1 MIRGRGAVVKEIL
14 IVAITRM
21 GDMLQASPTLAGLKR
36 KYPEAKTTV
45 LIEQQFASICEGI
58 PGIDEVF
65 PVDLSLVVQGLNR
78 EGEGIVDAYR
88 YFEGVLATLRE
99 RRFDMCLNLASSA
112 YTALLIRLL
121 EIPDNRGWVS
131 DDEGYRLIENP
142 WSMLFAA
149 FVYHSNRDFNSINLV
164 DIMRCSAGVSEHPR
178 HLIFNIPERAKE
190 FPGRWYQSKGIDRA
204 SGPVIGI
211 QAGASQE
218 KRQWSP
224 AKFGYLARLL
234 IEELGATVVLTGAK
248 SELPITE
255 AILRHYSHPRLHSS
269 VGETDLGQLAAL
281 LASMDLLVTGD
292 TGPMHMAV
300 AVGTPVVSLFLASAL
315 CFETGPYGT
324 GHLVIQPQ
332 IQCNP
337 CNPNFLCARPD
348 CHDQISPNLV
358 AQLCALRLQTSAEQV
373 CDLKVDADPAEVVIY
388 GTTFD
393 DEGFIDFRPLNGL
406 AERKGLPPEY
416 YQRTRDSY
424 RRVWKSEF
432 GQELSI
438 PHREAD
444 WQISNPKDRI
454 ESALSAIVELCD
466 IGQQRLTELEKCIAD
481 RSVPARILGE
491 KNAEVVQ
498 TDKLLEDLGHAEGA
512 LGALVRMFVMEKE
525 NLRGDDP
532 FALVAATKALYQG
545 LKRRSLLF
553 FETYK
558 GANNEL

>member
-1 MIRGRGAVVKEIL
+1 MVKEIL

-21 GDMLQASPTLAGLKR
+21 GDMLQASATLAGLKQ
-36 KYPEAKTTV
+36 KYPDAKTTV

-88 YFEGVLATLRE
+88 YFEEVLSTLRE
-99 RRFDMCLNLASSA
+99 RKFDMCLNLASSA

-178 HLIFNIPERAKE
+178 NLIFNIPERSKS
-190 FPGRWYQSKGIDRA
+190 FPEQWYQAKGIDRKT
-204 SGPVIGI
+204 GPVIGI
-211 QAGASQE
+211 QAGASQG

-255 AILRHYSHPRLHSS
+255 AILKHYSHPRLHTS

-281 LASMDLLVTGD
+281 LNSMDLLVTGD

-300 AVGTPVVSLFLASAL
+300 AVGTPVVALFLASAL

-332 IQCNP
+332 IHCNP
-337 CNPNFLCARPD
+337 CNPNFPCARPD

-358 AQLCALRLQTSAEQV
+358 AQLVKLRLGTSAEKV
-373 CDLKVDADPAEVVIY
+373 SELKVDANPAEVVIY
-388 GTTFD
+388 GTHFD
-393 DEGFIDFRPLNGL
+393 EEGFLDFKPLNGL
-406 AERKGLPPEY
+406 AERKGLPANY

-424 RRVWKSEF
+424 RSVWKSEF
-432 GQELSI
+432 GEELLI
-438 PHREAD
+438 PHRRPVA
-444 WQISNPKDRI
+444 QISAPADKI
-454 ESALSAIVELCD
+454 ESSLKTIVELCQL
-466 IGQQRLTELEKCIAD
+466 GEHKLAELERCIAD
-481 RSVPARILGE
+481 KTVPARVLGE
-491 KNAEVVQ
+491 KNAEVIQ
-498 TDKLLEDLGHAEGA
+498 TDRMLEDLGHAEGA

-532 FALVAATKALYQG
+532 FELVAATKALYQG
-545 LKRRSLLF
+545 LRRRSLLF
-553 FETYK
+553 FEAYK